1 MRSARTTTAPAPAI
15 EPTGKS
21 NGVKNERKSSPG
33 GARLP
38 KAVGVYDRP
47 RVRRSSRLLILLGIV
62 VVVIA
67 FVLMIL
73 LR

>member
-1 MRSARTTTAPAPAI
+1 M
-15 EPTGKS
+15 
-21 NGVKNERKSSPG
+21 NNERKSSPG

>member
-1 MRSARTTTAPAPAI
+1 
-15 EPTGKS
+15 
-21 NGVKNERKSSPG
+21 VKNGRKSSAG

-47 RVRRSSRLLILLGIV
+47 RVRRSSRLMILLGIAV
-62 VVVIA
+62 VAIA